1 MRADRRRRRALV
13 GLVLLVLALVA
24 AGCGGGDD
32 NQSSGA
38 QSGGQTQLQDLV
50 TPGTLTVG
58 TELPAPPFWIG
69 DDYDHLTGGFEV
81 DFAKEM
87 AKRLGLN
94 QVKFVEMPFGALVAG
109 SRCDCDIDFS
119 QVTITPERDKVV
131 DFTEPY
137 FEANQGVLARN
148 GIKVTSVADAK
159 KLQWGA
165 QINTTGVS
173 FLTDK
178 IKPDKEPRIFDRTVD
193 AFAALNAGQIQ
204 AILLDTPIVLG
215 AVDNKQVKDA
225 EVVGQFQTGEVY
237 GAVVN
242 RGSKNLDAFNQVIR
256 QMKADGTR
264 DRLFKQYFA
273 KQSAVPPVI
282 PV

>member
-1 MRADRRRRRALV
+1 MRAGRWRHRALV
-13 GLVLLVLALVA
+13 GLVLAVALVA
-24 AGCGGGDD
+24 AGCGDD
-32 NQSSGA
+32 DEGSSGA
-38 QSGGQTQLQDLV
+38 QSGGETQLQDLI

-69 DDYDHLTGGFEV
+69 DDYDSLTGGFEV

-109 SRCDCDIDFS
+109 SKCDCDIDFS
-119 QVTITPERDKVV
+119 QVTITPDRDKVV

-137 FEANQGVLARN
+137 FDANQGVLARK
-148 GIKVTSVADAK
+148 GITVASVDDAK

-165 QINTTGVS
+165 QINTTGTQ
-173 FLTDK
+173 FLSDK
-178 IKPDKEPRIFDRTVD
+178 IQPDKETRIFDKTVD

-204 AILLDTPIVLG
+204 AIMLDTPIVLG
-215 AVDNKQVKDA
+215 AVKEKQVKDA
-225 EVVGQFQTGEVY
+225 EVVGQFKTGETY

-242 RGSKNLDAFNQVIR
+242 RGAKNLAAFNTAIKA
-256 QMKADGTR
+256 MKADGFR
-264 DRLFKQYFA
+264 DQLFKKYFA
-273 KQSAVPPVI
+273 DQASVPEI

>member
-1 MRADRRRRRALV
+1 MRAGRWRHRALV
-13 GLVLLVLALVA
+13 GLVLAVALVA
-24 AGCGGGDD
+24 AGCGGDD
-32 NQSSGA
+32 EGSSGA
-38 QSGGQTQLQDLV
+38 QSGGETQLQDLI

-69 DDYDHLTGGFEV
+69 DDYDSLTGGFEV

-109 SRCDCDIDFS
+109 SKCDCDIDFS
-119 QVTITPERDKVV
+119 QVTITPDRDKVV

-137 FEANQGVLARN
+137 FDANQGVLARK
-148 GIKVTSVADAK
+148 GITVASVDDAK

-165 QINTTGVS
+165 QINTTGTQ
-173 FLTDK
+173 FLSDK
-178 IKPDKEPRIFDRTVD
+178 IQPDKETRIFDKTVD

-204 AILLDTPIVLG
+204 AIMLDTPIVLG
-215 AVDNKQVKDA
+215 AVKEKQVKDA
-225 EVVGQFQTGEVY
+225 EVVGQFKTGETY

-242 RGSKNLDAFNQVIR
+242 RGSKNLAAFNTAIKA
-256 QMKADGTR
+256 MKADGFR
-264 DRLFKQYFA
+264 DQLFKKYFA
-273 KQSAVPPVI
+273 DQAAVPDI

>member
-1 MRADRRRRRALV
+1 MRAGRWGRPALV
-13 GLVLLVLALVA
+13 GLVLAVALGA

-32 NQSSGA
+32 NGSSGA
-38 QSGGQTQLQDLV
+38 QSGGQAQLQDLV

-81 DFAKEM
+81 DLAKEL
-87 AKRLGLN
+87 AKRVGLSK
-94 QVKFVEMPFGALVAG
+94 VKFVEMPFGALVAG
-109 SRCDCDIDFS
+109 SKCRCDIDFS
-119 QVTITPERDKVV
+119 QVTITPDRDKVV

-137 FEANQGVLARN
+137 FDANQGVLART
-148 GIKVTSVADAK
+148 GIKVASIDDAK

-165 QINTTGVS
+165 QINTTGIS
-173 FLTDK
+173 FLDDK
-178 IKPDKEPRIFDRTVD
+178 IKPDKETRIFDKTVD

-204 AILLDTPIVLG
+204 AIMLDTPIVLG
-215 AVDNKQVKDA
+215 AVKEKQVRDA
-225 EVVGQFQTGEVY
+225 QVVGQFKTGETY

-242 RGSKNLDAFNQVIR
+242 RGSKNLDAFNQAIKA
-256 QMKADGTR
+256 MKADGFR
-264 DRLFKQYFA
+264 DQLFKKYFA
-273 KQSAVPPVI
+273 DQAAVTVI

>member
-1 MRADRRRRRALV
+1 MRADRWRRRALV
-13 GLVLLVLALVA
+13 GLVLTVALVA

-87 AKRLGLN
+87 ARRLGLN

-137 FEANQGVLARN
+137 FEANQGVLARK

>member
-1 MRADRRRRRALV
+1 MRAGRWRHRALV
-13 GLVLLVLALVA
+13 GLVLAVALVA
-24 AGCGGGDD
+24 AGCGDD
-32 NQSSGA
+32 DEGSSGA
-38 QSGGQTQLQDLV
+38 QSGGETQLQDLI

-69 DDYDHLTGGFEV
+69 DDYDSLTGGFEV

-109 SRCDCDIDFS
+109 SKCDCDIDFS
-119 QVTITPERDKVV
+119 QVTITPDRDKVV

-137 FEANQGVLARN
+137 FDANQGVLARK
-148 GIKVTSVADAK
+148 GITVASVDDAK

-165 QINTTGVS
+165 QINTTGTQ
-173 FLTDK
+173 FLSDK
-178 IKPDKEPRIFDRTVD
+178 IQPDKETRIFDKTVD

-204 AILLDTPIVLG
+204 AIMLDTPIVLG
-215 AVDNKQVKDA
+215 AVKEKQVKDA
-225 EVVGQFQTGEVY
+225 EVVGQFKTGETY

-242 RGSKNLDAFNQVIR
+242 RGAKNLAAFNTAIKA
-256 QMKADGTR
+256 MKADGFR
-264 DRLFKQYFA
+264 DQLFKKYFA
-273 KQSAVPPVI
+273 DQAAVPDI